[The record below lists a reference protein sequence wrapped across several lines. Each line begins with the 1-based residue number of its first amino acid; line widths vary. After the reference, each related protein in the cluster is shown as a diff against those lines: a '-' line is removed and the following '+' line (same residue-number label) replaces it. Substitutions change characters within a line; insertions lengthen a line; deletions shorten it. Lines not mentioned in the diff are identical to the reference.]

1 MICSNAI
8 MRLKSLTNCGY
19 SEIMINRIHG
29 RIKKELI
36 LIVH

>member
-19 SEIMINRIHG
+19 SEIMINRIH